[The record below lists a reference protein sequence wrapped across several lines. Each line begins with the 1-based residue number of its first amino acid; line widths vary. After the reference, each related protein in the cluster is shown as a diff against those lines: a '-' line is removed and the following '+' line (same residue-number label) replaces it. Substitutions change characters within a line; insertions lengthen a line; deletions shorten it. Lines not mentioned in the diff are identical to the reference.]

1 MEKKIELRTRLNVHR
16 IAYSAVFRAIQTE
29 NVRVGPQIIAFL
41 KQFAE
46 MQRKDEVGV
55 VMKDEL
61 LKIINS
67 VESDKAWKPVV
78 IAGGKR

>member
-1 MEKKIELRTRLNVHR
+1 MEKKIEIRTRLNAHR
-16 IAYSAVFRAIQTE
+16 VAYSAVFRAIQSE

-41 KQFAE
+41 EQFAD
-46 MQRKDEVGV
+46 MQRNDEVGV

-61 LKIINS
+61 LKIIRS
-67 VESDKAWKPVV
+67 VEDDNGWKPVV